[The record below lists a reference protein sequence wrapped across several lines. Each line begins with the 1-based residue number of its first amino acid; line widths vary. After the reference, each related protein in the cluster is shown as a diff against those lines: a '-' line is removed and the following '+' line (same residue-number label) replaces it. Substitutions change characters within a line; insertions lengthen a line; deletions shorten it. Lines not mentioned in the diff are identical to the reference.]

1 MASVSSSACQEQV
14 GAAEIRLFLPFIF
27 TLSGGGGGG
36 RCYESKRGRF
46 CALPQLLLSGA
57 KVFVRALARQV
68 APLAAL
74 TALGAREVFAGRAS
88 ARAPSP
94 SRGNYTPAES

>member
-36 RCYESKRGRF
+36 VTKANEAAFVHYPNFF
-46 CALPQLLLSGA
+46 CPEQRSLSE
-57 KVFVRALARQV
+57 R
-68 APLAAL
+68 
-74 TALGAREVFAGRAS
+74 
-88 ARAPSP
+88 
-94 SRGNYTPAES
+94 